1 MCQKPAISGF
11 THTGCLTTFSPERL
25 IVPFTYQ
32 NAVRQAIL
40 SGKFGMKSFYLFD
53 YLVSLCLEYFDQT
66 SVGFGEEAIVVPI
79 TLHTKKQSKRGFN
92 QSEVIASALAKRLGL
107 KIDRDTLVRV
117 RHSSPQSTLGKTGRL
132 QNVKD
137 AFLCKDKSLAGK
149 DIILVDD
156 VCTTGSTLLSA
167 AKALKQAGARFVWC
181 FALARA

>member
-1 MCQKPAISGF
+1 M
-11 THTGCLTTFSPERL
+11 HTPERL
-25 IVPFTYQ
+25 IVPFAYQ
-32 NAVRQAIL
+32 NAVRKAIL

-53 YLVSLCLEYFDQT
+53 YLVSFCLDYFSQT
-66 SVGFGEEAIVVPI
+66 SVAFGEEAVVVPI
-79 TLHTKKQSKRGFN
+79 PLHTKKQSKRGFN

-107 KIDRDTLVRV
+107 KLDRDTLVRV
-117 RHSSPQSTLGKTGRL
+117 KHSSPQSTLGKSQRV
-132 QNVKD
+132 QSVKD

-167 AKALKQAGARFVWC
+167 SKALKQAGARFVWC